1 MDDLISRREATNEL
15 WSLNDQCDSIYY
27 TKCIHDAVYALE
39 ILPSA
44 QRWIP
49 CSERLPDESGDYL
62 LYRPH
67 FWGANKGQI
76 TVCYWN
82 GNDWSDNYKN
92 DAERYLPIIMGMAWM
107 PLPDPYREDGDNDD

>member
-44 QRWIP
+44 QRWVP
-49 CSERLPDESGDYL
+49 CSERLPEKDG
-62 LYRPH
+62 LY
-67 FWGANKGQI
+67 I
-76 TVCYWN
+76 VSVI
-82 GNDWSDNYKN
+82 NDRNR
-92 DAERYLPIIMGMAWM
+92 RYSKTCWYHGHEKWFARQDVVAWM
-107 PLPDPYREDGDNDD
+107 PLPEPYRKDGDENV